1 MSQAA
6 AVQTTPANS
15 VITAEQ
21 TRLMTKFVRDACLLE
36 IRSLKPGNV
45 GLHGDGHGMT
55 AEHFVKSAHAMAEP
69 LSDRAAGLGERI
81 LQGVKATQSVVDCN
95 TNLGIIL
102 LAAPLVH
109 ATWRSVALPAK
120 IPLRA
125 TLHEVLQQTDQQDA
139 ALAYEAIRIANPGG
153 LGNVTRHDVRD
164 MPTITLLQAMREA
177 SGRDAI
183 ALEYCND
190 YARVFA
196 IGVTTFSSAASNGM
210 SEEWATTA
218 CYLEWLSHVPDTH
231 VARKHGMEVA
241 RKLCEEALQYRYK
254 FMHTPRPD
262 FATAGLIEWD
272 KELKQRGI
280 NPGTS
285 ADLTVAS
292 VLAYKLQQWLQTQ
305 QVTRYEDSVT
315 LAR

>member
-1 MSQAA
+1 
-6 AVQTTPANS
+6 

-69 LSDRAAGLGERI
+69 VSAPNKNLGERI
-81 LQGVKATQSVVDCN
+81 LHAVQATREVVDCN

-109 ATWRSVALPAK
+109 ATWRSLALPVK

-125 TLHEVLQQTDQQDA
+125 TLHEVIQQSDQQDA
-139 ALAYEAIRIANPGG
+139 VLAYEAIRLANPGG
-153 LGNVTRHDVRD
+153 LGTVTRHDVRD
-164 MPTITLLQAMREA
+164 VPVITLLQAMREA
-177 SGRDAI
+177 SARDAI
-183 ALEYCND
+183 AMEYCND

-196 IGVTTFSSAASNGM
+196 IGVTSFSSAASNGM
-210 SEEWATTA
+210 SEEWAVTA

-231 VARKHGMEVA
+231 VARKHGIEVA
-241 RKLCEEALQYRYK
+241 RQLCEEALHYRYQ
-254 FMHTPRPD
+254 FMHAPKPER
-262 FATAGLIEWD
+262 ATAALIEWD
-272 KELKQRGI
+272 KQLKQRGI

-292 VLAYKLQQWLQTQ
+292 VLAYRLQHWLQSE
-305 QVTRYEDSVT
+305 QVTRCGDDVT
-315 LAR
+315 LAQQ